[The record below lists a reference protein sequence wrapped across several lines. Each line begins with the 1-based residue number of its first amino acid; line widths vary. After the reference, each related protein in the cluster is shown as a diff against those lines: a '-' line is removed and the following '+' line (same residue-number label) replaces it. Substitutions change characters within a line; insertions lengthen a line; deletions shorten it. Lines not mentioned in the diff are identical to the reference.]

1 MCREP
6 IGALLWWRVGNEADL
21 RQHAPPKS
29 IGALK
34 ALLSVMFDSVA
45 KGCAD
50 SNIFRPRQT
59 GAVFNWI
66 I

>member
-1 MCREP
+1 MYLGRSAEDDP
-6 IGALLWWRVGNEADL
+6 AFVADL